1 MNDEAT
7 RFKKLNHQ
15 PAYKQ
20 LASEVAKLVMSGS
33 LRHGDPLP
41 TEAALCEQFGVN
53 RSTVR
58 EGIRLL
64 EETGLVRRSGGKR
77 LMISRPTTEE
87 ISTHLE
93 RSMVLHEVTF
103 EELWETAML
112 LEPKT
117 AELAATHL
125 DGDELAVIGINIEN
139 TERAIAA
146 GQSLVKLD
154 IEFHNLIAKAVH
166 NRVLMLTREPM
177 SRLFYPTFDIVLSR
191 RPNSG
196 ERLLIAHK
204 AIFEAL
210 ISRSPVEATNWMA
223 KHIRDFRR
231 GYESAGLDIQA
242 AINSVSPLKF

>member
-1 MNDEAT
+1 MSDEET
-7 RFKKLNHQ
+7 TFRKLNHQ

-20 LASEVAKLVMSGS
+20 LAGEVAKLVMSRS

-41 TEAALCEQFGVN
+41 TEAALCVQFGVN

-64 EETGLVRRSGGKR
+64 EETGLVRRSGAKR
-77 LMISRPTTEE
+77 LLISRPTTEE
-87 ISTHLE
+87 ISTQLE
-93 RSMVLHEVTF
+93 RAMVLQEVTF
-103 EELWETAML
+103 EELWETAMF

-117 AELAATHL
+117 AELAATQL
-125 DGDELAVIGINIEN
+125 GGEELAAIGLNIQN

-177 SRLFYPTFDIVLSR
+177 SRLFYPTFENVLSSL
-191 RPNSG
+191 PSSG
-196 ERLLIAHK
+196 ERLLVAHK

-210 ISRSPVEATNWMA
+210 TSRAPADAANWMT
-223 KHIRDFRR
+223 KHIKDFRR
-231 GYESAGLDIQA
+231 GYEATGLDMQA
-242 AINSVSPLKF
+242 AINPVSIR